1 MKVLFLCGGNGKRM
15 LPLAENKFLLNF
27 LGKTLL
33 EHQMQIAVDAGLTNF
48 ILVCNP
54 QSMDRVKAIAKRF
67 PSTSISI
74 EIAVQEKPLGIANAL
89 ESAAH
94 LLEQELMIVNPND
107 LFDGTAYAALLK
119 SQQGKADSHIL
130 GYRVNSY
137 FPGGYLVTNKKGNLT
152 GIVEK
157 PGAGNEPSDMV
168 NLLVHLHSDSRGLLN
183 YISRVVTEKDDVY
196 ELALDAMCKEGKSIR
211 VIPYLGAWH
220 AIKYPWNILDGVR
233 YFLDRTE
240 SYISPTAQIS
250 SRAVIEGKVVIGDN
264 VRVLENAVIRGP
276 VYIGPR
282 TVIGNNTLVR
292 AYSHI
297 GADCVVGFA
306 TEIKGSYIGDDCWF
320 HMNYIGD
327 SVIGEHCNLGAGT
340 ITANWRFDEKT
351 ISVRVNS
358 NTVNTGMDKFGAI
371 IGDNCRT
378 GINVSIMP
386 GVKIGPNSIVGP
398 SVCLTEDVESN
409 TMVGLA
415 NAVQPT
421 KKTFDPNRGKEEK
434 H

>member
-1 MKVLFLCGGNGKRM
+1 MKVLFLCGGIGRRM
-15 LPLAENKFLLNF
+15 FPLTEDKFLLQF
-27 LGKTLL
+27 MGKTLL
-33 EHQMQIAVDAGLTNF
+33 EHQLQIAINTGLMNV

-54 QSMDRVKAIAKRF
+54 QNYQRIETIARKFSMA
-67 PSTSISI
+67 TI

-94 LLEQELMIVNPND
+94 LLKEELMIVNPND
-107 LFDGTAYAALLK
+107 LFDGTAYTALLN
-119 SQQGKADSHIL
+119 SRQQNKATSHIL
-130 GYRVNSY
+130 GYRVKNY
-137 FPGGYLVTNKKGNLT
+137 FPGGYLVTNGNGDLT

-168 NLLVHLHSDSRGLLN
+168 NLLVHSHSNPKALLS
-183 YISRVVTEKDDVY
+183 YISQVETGKDDIY
-196 ELALDAMCKEGKSIR
+196 ERALDAICQDGKLIH
-211 VIPYLGAWH
+211 VVPYSDAWY

-233 YFLDRTE
+233 YFMDRTE
-240 SYISPTAQIS
+240 EYISPTAQIS
-250 SRAVIEGKVVIGDN
+250 SHAVIEGKVVIEDN
-264 VRVLENAVIRGP
+264 ARVLENAIIRGP

-282 TVIGNNTLVR
+282 TVIGNSTLVR

-306 TEIKGSYIGDDCWF
+306 TEIKGSYIGDGCWF

-327 SVIGEHCNLGAGT
+327 SVVGEHCNFGAGT
-340 ITANWRFDEKT
+340 ITANWRFDVKT
-351 ISVRVNS
+351 ISVQVNDKP
-358 NTVNTGMDKFGAI
+358 VNTGMDKFGAI

-386 GVKIGPNSIVGP
+386 GVKIGPNSIIGP

-409 TMVGLA
+409 TMMGLPA
-415 NAVQPT
+415 SVRPKGKSLAPH
-421 KKTFDPNRGKEEK
+421 PNKEK
-434 H
+434 GC

>member
-15 LPLAENKFLLNF
+15 APLTDDKFLLRF

-33 EHQMQIAVDAGLTNF
+33 EHQMQIVLEAGLSNI

-54 QSMDRVKAIAKRF
+54 QNRERVKAIAERF
-67 PSTSISI
+67 PSASI

-94 LLEQELMIVNPND
+94 LLNQELMIVNPND
-107 LFDGTAYAALLK
+107 IFDGTAYAALLK
-119 SQQGKADSHIL
+119 SRQQGKAVSHIL

-137 FPGGYLVTNKKGNLT
+137 FPGGYLVTNERGDLT

-157 PGAGNEPSDMV
+157 PGKGNEPSDMV
-168 NLLVHLHSDSRGLLN
+168 NLLVHSHSDPGVLLS
-183 YISRVVTEKDDVY
+183 YISRVETEKDDIY
-196 ELALDAMCKEGKSIR
+196 ERALDAMCKEGKPIH
-211 VIPYLGAWH
+211 VVPYLGVWY

-240 SYISPTAQIS
+240 GYISPTAQIS
-250 SRAVIEGKVVIGDN
+250 SRAVIDGKVVIGDN
-264 VRVLENAVIRGP
+264 ARVLENAVIRGP

-282 TVIGNNTLVR
+282 TIIGNSTLVR

-306 TEIKGSYIGDDCWF
+306 TEIKGSYVGDSSWF
-320 HMNYIGD
+320 HMNYVGD
-327 SVIGEHCNLGAGT
+327 SVVGEHCNFGAGT

-351 ISVRVNS
+351 ISVRVSDNL
-358 NTVNTGMDKFGAI
+358 VDTGMDKFGAI

-386 GVKIGPNSIVGP
+386 GIKIGPNSIIGP
-398 SVCLTEDVESN
+398 SVYLTKDVESN
-409 TMVGLA
+409 TMMRVRSSA
-415 NAVQPT
+415 RSI
-421 KKTFDPNRGKEEK
+421 KESFDPHRSREEK
-434 H
+434 A

>member
-1 MKVLFLCGGNGKRM
+1 MQVLFLCGGNGKRM
-15 LPLAENKFLLNF
+15 LPLTEAKFLLKF

-33 EHQMQIAVDAGLTNF
+33 EHQIKAALDAGLTNV

-54 QSMDRVKAIAKRF
+54 QNRERVRAIAERF
-67 PSTSISI
+67 PSTSI
-74 EIAVQEKPLGIANAL
+74 EIVVQEKPLGIANAL

-94 LLEQELMIVNPND
+94 LLKQELIIVNPND
-107 LFDGTAYAALLK
+107 IFENTAYEALLK
-119 SQQGKADSHIL
+119 SARQSKTDSDIL

-137 FPGGYLVTNKKGNLT
+137 FPGGYLVTNERGDLT
-152 GIVEK
+152 KIVEK

-168 NLLVHLHSDSRGLLN
+168 NLLVHLHSDPEVLLR
-183 YISRVVTEKDDVY
+183 YISRVETEKDDVY
-196 ELALDAMCKEGKSIR
+196 ECALDTMCKEGKLIH
-211 VIPYLGAWH
+211 VVPYSGAWY
-220 AIKYPWNILDGVR
+220 AIKYPWNILDVVR
-233 YFLDRTE
+233 YFLDHTE
-240 SYISPTAQIS
+240 SYISPSAQIS
-250 SRAVIEGKVVIGDN
+250 NRAVIDGKVVIGDN
-264 VRVLENAVIRGP
+264 VKVLENAIIRGP
-276 VYIGPR
+276 AYIGPR

-306 TEIKGSYIGDDCWF
+306 TEIKGSYVGDGSYF

-327 SVIGEHCNLGAGT
+327 SIIGEHCNFGAGT

-351 ISVRVNS
+351 ISVRVND
-358 NTVNTGMDKFGAI
+358 NPVNTGVDKFGAI

-386 GVKIGPNSIVGP
+386 GIKIGPDSIIAP
-398 SVCLTEDVESN
+398 SVFLTKNVESN
-409 TMVGLA
+409 TMMRERFSVR
-415 NAVQPT
+415 PM
-421 KKTFDPNRGKEEK
+421 KKSLDPHHHDEEE

>member
-1 MKVLFLCGGNGKRM
+1 MKVLFLCGGNGQRM
-15 LPLAENKFLLNF
+15 APLTEDKFLLKF

-33 EHQMQIAVDAGLTNF
+33 EHQMQIVVEAGLTNV

-54 QSMDRVKAIAKRF
+54 QNRERVKAIAERF
-67 PSTSISI
+67 PSASI

-94 LLEQELMIVNPND
+94 LLKQELIIVNPND

-119 SQQGKADSHIL
+119 SQQQGKAVSHIL
-130 GYRVNSY
+130 GYRVSSY
-137 FPGGYLVTNKKGNLT
+137 FPGGYLVTNERGDLT
-152 GIVEK
+152 SIVEK
-157 PGAGNEPSDMV
+157 PGKGNEPSDMV
-168 NLLVHLHSDSRGLLN
+168 NLLVHSHSDPRVLLD
-183 YISRVVTEKDDVY
+183 YISRVKTEKDDIY
-196 ELALDAMCKEGKSIR
+196 ERALDAMCKEGKPIH
-211 VIPYLGAWH
+211 VVPYLGAWY

-240 SYISPTAQIS
+240 GYISPTAQIS
-250 SRAVIEGKVVIGDN
+250 SRAVIDGKVVIGDN
-264 VRVLENAVIRGP
+264 ARILENAVIRGP

-282 TVIGNNTLVR
+282 TIIGNSTLVR

-306 TEIKGSYIGDDCWF
+306 TEIKGSYVGDGSWF

-327 SVIGEHCNLGAGT
+327 SVVGEHCNFGAGT

-351 ISVRVNS
+351 ISVQVS
-358 NTVNTGMDKFGAI
+358 DDLVNTGMDKFGAI
-371 IGDNCRT
+371 VGDNCRT

-386 GVKIGPNSIVGP
+386 GIKIGPNSIIGP
-398 SVCLTEDVESN
+398 SVCLTENVDSN
-409 TMVGLA
+409 TMMGVHSSA
-415 NAVQPT
+415 RPT
-421 KKTFDPNRGKEEK
+421 SKSFRPHRSSKEK
-434 H
+434 P